1 MFGANLA
8 ALAGQLSF
16 GALAGGL
23 IDPARQLPAKAADH
37 RDVLGA
43 DRAVALGGGG
53 PGQYRGDRFPG
64 QRAPRPQIGGGV
76 AAPAGLGA
84 AGQRPVGDGM
94 RQFAA

>member
-1 MFGANLA
+1 M
-8 ALAGQLSF
+8 
-16 GALAGGL
+16 

-64 QRAPRPQIGGGV
+64 QPRAAAPDRRRV